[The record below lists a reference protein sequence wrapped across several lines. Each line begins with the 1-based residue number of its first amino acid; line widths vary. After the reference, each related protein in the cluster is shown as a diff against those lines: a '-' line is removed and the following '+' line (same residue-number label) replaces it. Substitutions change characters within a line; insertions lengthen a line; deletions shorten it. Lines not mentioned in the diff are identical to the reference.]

1 MPCEPGRPV
10 SSAPFTFTVDG
21 ATMAVAIDADQG
33 SPSATA
39 QPVTVACANLG
50 DDGFVDR
57 VGVNATWATY
67 VADQGGSD

>member
-1 MPCEPGRPV
+1 
-10 SSAPFTFTVDG
+10 
-21 ATMAVAIDADQG
+21 MAVAIDADQG